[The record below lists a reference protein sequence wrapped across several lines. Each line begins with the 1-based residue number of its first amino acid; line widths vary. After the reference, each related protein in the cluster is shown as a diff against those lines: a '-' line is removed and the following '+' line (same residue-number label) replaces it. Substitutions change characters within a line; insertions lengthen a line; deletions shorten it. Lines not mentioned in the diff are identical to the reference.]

1 MGDSMIRRLRFIV
14 TSIVLGI
21 LLTGCASTI
30 RSDVIAFHQWPADLP
45 VRTFA
50 FQRTPEQETSLEY
63 RSYEDLVR
71 NELSRL
77 GYIPDAEKRGAAL
90 TVAISY
96 DVRSAQVVVTEPY
109 DPFYYGPSFYPGWGW
124 RHGGSSYSYY
134 DPFFGPPM
142 QQTIYP
148 IYTRRLHI
156 LITNTSDKKPL
167 YEVEVASEG
176 RKPAL
181 QLAMPYMIR
190 SAFTDFPGQNGV
202 MHQVK
207 LKIAD

>member
-1 MGDSMIRRLRFIV
+1 MGNSMIRRLRFILA
-14 TSIVLGI
+14 SITLGI

-50 FQRTPEQETSLEY
+50 FDRTPEQETSLEY

-77 GYIPDAEKRGAAL
+77 GYVPDAEKHGAAL

-96 DVRSAQVVVTEPY
+96 SVRSAQVVVTEPY

-124 RHGGSSYSYY
+124 RPGGPYSYY

-156 LITNTSDKKPL
+156 LITNTADKKPL

-181 QLAMPYMIR
+181 QPAMPYMIR
-190 SAFTDFPGQNGV
+190 SAFSDFPGKNGV

-207 LKIAD
+207 LKID